1 MGKHFIIFFFMSL
14 LGILLIFSASAGNAA
29 TLTLPAGLKEIEAE
43 AFYGD
48 TSLDEVVLPEGLE
61 KIGEKAF
68 ANSSIKRIYLPE
80 SLSSIGNNAFYGCN
94 SIVGYG
100 PDGTYASHYFMTHSL
115 SFEQEWNASPLQDF
129 SFKALSNTTC
139 EIEKYIGSQTA
150 IIIPNVD
157 GSGRKVVSIGE
168 SAFYNNKT
176 INSVAIPDTVLT
188 IKAKAFMGCESIFE
202 FSFPDSIVSFEDYA
216 FYGCSS
222 LRNVY
227 IPESLTEIGWA
238 VFFNC
243 NFVFSFT
250 VPENNPSFSALD
262 GVLFNKD
269 KTELIRYPAGH
280 NRETYTIPNSVITIG
295 DDAFRASS
303 GLKEIIIPEG
313 VKKIG
318 WCSFYNCSGLEIVH
332 LPDSITTIK
341 NYAFSYCY
349 LTEINLPR
357 YITEIDDNSFEYN
370 PDLNVVV
377 FMPSYAYN
385 WAIEHHFITG
395 SVSVEGG
402 FDIPD
407 MYVEQYDPV
416 SATFSTS
423 VSTGWIREISIY
435 CSSAQY
441 YEAIQNPFQ
450 SEHISEYHGE
460 WTVPSKIRNNPGDY
474 LVEID
479 IMDNHGLL
487 HYVGSLS
494 VSVVEY
500 NSEDVVIIQQ
510 PQTQYIYQNIFGER
524 EPSKATLKVVA
535 ENVSSY
541 QWYGLTNDGWVE
553 MNGMTADTYTC
564 GKVTASLRIGLYGE
578 ATFCCRLIGNN
589 GTTEYTNAVSVR
601 LFVDSISLD
610 IKDIELNIGETRQL
624 NATVQ
629 TDRAYNKAVLWVSSN
644 PNVAEVNSS
653 GIVTAKGIGYTTITA
668 YAADNGGS
676 ADTCF
681 VVVKELTSDFSFEII
696 DDTYCKV
703 TGYNGNAESITIPSK
718 SPDGHIVNTVGAS
731 AFAYYYHDGKP
742 TTEIIIPNTITVIE
756 DEAFRYF
763 DGNLVIPDS
772 IVTIGESAFRGCHGL
787 TELHVPESCVFI
799 GDYAFRSWEN
809 ATSIYLPEH
818 LQHIGPYAFEN
829 CSAVTTIT
837 IPDSVTYIGEG
848 AFYNCGMLEA
858 VYIPEGVSFIGAN
871 AFTNCGNIVIHG
883 KINSYAETYAM
894 ENNIPFVDDSQEEW
908 HPSPLSDFQFTALS
922 DSTCKLIKYTGNADA
937 VVIPSQD
944 ATGRDVIE
952 IEPLAFYD
960 CSSVKKILI
969 PNTVVCIRYQA
980 FCDCKNLMSVD
991 VPSSVYTISGGA
1003 FYLCPSLQSINISNH
1018 SIYYTD
1024 IDGVLYTSN
1033 KKQLVCYPSGK
1044 AEKYYSIFNNTTS
1057 IADNAFY
1064 GAIHIENILIPSSVE
1079 EIGPFAFADCTS
1091 LLNLTIPSGVT
1102 EIYQGI
1108 FYDCHSLEYVSIPK
1122 NITYLGPNAFR
1133 NCYSLKE
1140 LKLPNTII
1148 EIDHDAFRN
1157 CDNLVLLGY
1166 VGSYVEE
1173 YANTNNIPFIAI
1185 NNPTYQP
1192 EIFLSFD
1199 QITSNGQYT
1208 WEVPINIS
1216 ILKGMNLV
1224 GETDHDV
1231 YPTVENPLLLLSV
1244 PDCCESESMF
1254 TVSAD
1259 DTNYQTV
1266 RPDDNRY
1273 PGYTHGIYL
1282 NKLSNTLGLTDHVTL
1297 HIHCSNPTNTIH
1309 NTDHI
1314 IKARLVSSNG
1324 YSTDPIE
1331 IHISSGSLNEAERE
1345 LYQHIVHMCVTA
1357 LPPDDV
1363 IGVMKDQSFSIFDR
1377 MVFVAEDIANFN
1389 FSDLLIP
1396 ANKVK
1401 YLYWDALKR
1410 ADNGKNIEYK
1420 NAELVPTPVKVI
1432 SSGGKLEQSV
1442 FIDAFNSMCD
1452 PKLLET
1458 IKNKSVESYIKKYF
1472 SAEISESDLQT
1483 ALTNL
1488 GMSSNDSAKVLK
1500 DTTWL
1505 NQLNSA
1511 QEIIS
1516 GISTTQK
1523 VINNAIEVMNQI
1535 EVMKSLD
1542 NEKLR
1547 EIAYIYLQSNDLE
1560 MKIVGSNLLTIAN
1573 ADFATRVAL
1582 IAKGELAE
1590 FGMNFIMDEAAK
1602 AASTALAEAAGG
1614 TFVATIKLTNVTVNW
1629 LTGAGSIP
1637 KKTLELNY
1645 ASTAVKES
1653 YSALTYSC
1661 RAYEANPSQDSFR
1674 KMYYAYVNYHEVAAK
1689 AEEAFVALYKVVADS
1704 PSGILLIT
1712 DDMKNAMKNAQT
1724 NAAAMKY
1731 LSSVMKARYDLLD
1744 QGNYEKFREAIDE
1757 ITNNYRDTIISINSS
1772 GG

>member
-1 MGKHFIIFFFMSL
+1 MSSVL
-14 LGILLIFSASAGNAA
+14 ADELK
-29 TLTLPAGLKEIEAE
+29 LPSGLVQIENE
-43 AFYGD
+43 AFMGD
-48 TSLDEVVLPEGLE
+48 TSLDIVILPNGV
-61 KIGEKAF
+61 KSIGDKAF

-80 SLSSIGNNAFYGCN
+80 SITYIGNNAFYGCN
-94 SIVGYG
+94 NIIGYG
-100 PDGTYASHYFMTHSL
+100 LEGTYASEYFKMHSIP
-115 SFEQEWNASPLQDF
+115 FEAEWNASPLGDF
-129 SFKALSNTTC
+129 SFKSLSSTTC
-139 EIEKYIGSQTA
+139 EIEKYIGSQTS
-150 IIIPNVD
+150 IIIPKVD
-157 GSGRKVVSIGE
+157 GTGRKVVSIGE
-168 SAFYNNKT
+168 SAFYNNKK
-176 INSVAIPDTVLT
+176 ISNVAIPDTVLV

-222 LRNVY
+222 LRNVN

-238 VFFNC
+238 AFFNC

-250 VPENNPSFSALD
+250 VPENNPHFSALD

-280 NRETYTIPNSVITIG
+280 NRHTYTIPDSVIIIG

-303 GLKEIIIPEG
+303 ALKDIIIPEG
-313 VKKIG
+313 VKTIG
-318 WCSFYNCSGLEIVH
+318 YCSFYNCYGLENVH

-341 NYAFSYCY
+341 NCAFSYCY
-349 LTEINLPR
+349 LSEINLPR

-377 FMPSYAYN
+377 FKPSYAYN
-385 WAIEHHFITG
+385 WAIDHQLITG
-395 SVSVEGG
+395 NVSVEGG

-407 MYVEQYDPV
+407 MYVEQYDPISTTYSASV
-416 SATFSTS
+416 SA
-423 VSTGWIREISIY
+423 GWIKEISIY
-435 CSSAQY
+435 CTDAQY
-441 YEAIQNPFQ
+441 YEAIQTPFQ

-460 WTVPSKIRNNPGDY
+460 WTVPPTIRKNPGNY
-474 LVEID
+474 LVEMD

-487 HYVGSLS
+487 HYLGSLS

-500 NSEDVVIIQQ
+500 NSEDVVILQQ
-510 PQTQYIYQNIFGER
+510 PQTQYIYQNIYGDR
-524 EPSKATLKVVA
+524 EPSKATLKVIA

-541 QWYGLTNDGWVE
+541 QWFGLTDEGWKE
-553 MNGMTADTYTC
+553 IKDSTSDTFTC
-564 GKVTASLRIGLYGE
+564 GALTVSLRTGLYGE
-578 ATFCCRLIGNN
+578 ATFCCKLIGNN
-589 GTTEYTNAVSVR
+589 GTTEYTNAASVR
-601 LFVDSISLD
+601 LFVDNISLD
-610 IKDIELNIGETRQL
+610 IKDIELNIGEKLQL

-629 TDRAYNKAVLWVSSN
+629 TDRAYNQSVRWVSSN
-644 PNVAEVNSS
+644 PNVAEVDSS

-681 VVVKELTSDFSFEII
+681 VVVKELTSDFSFENI

-731 AFAYYYHDGKP
+731 AFAWYYHDGKP

-787 TELHVPESCVFI
+787 AELHVPESCVFI

-818 LQHIGPYAFEN
+818 LQHIGAFAFEN

-883 KINSYAETYAM
+883 KTNSYAEIFAR

-908 HPSPLSDFQFTALS
+908 HPSPLSDFEFSALS
-922 DSTCKLIKYTGNADA
+922 GTSCKLIKYTGNAST

-944 ATGRDVIE
+944 AAGRNVIE
-952 IEPLAFYD
+952 IEPLAFKN
-960 CSSVKKILI
+960 CSSVKYISI
-969 PNTVVCIRYQA
+969 PNTVIRIEYQA
-980 FCDCKNLMSVD
+980 FCMCAYLESIDI
-991 VPSSVYTISGGA
+991 PSSVKGIISG
-1003 FYLCPSLQSINISNH
+1003 FVYSCPSMQSINVSNQNK
-1018 SIYYTD
+1018 YYTD
-1024 IDGVLYTSN
+1024 VDGVLYTAD
-1033 KKQLVCYPSGK
+1033 KTQLVYYPSGREE
-1044 AEKYYSIFNNTTS
+1044 AYYSIHNNTAS
-1057 IADNAFY
+1057 IESDAFH
-1064 GAIHIENILIPSSVE
+1064 GAVHLENILIPSSVK
-1079 EIGPFAFADCTS
+1079 EIGAFAFADCTS

-1108 FYDCHSLEYVSIPK
+1108 FYDCHSLEYVSIPEYV
-1122 NITYLGPNAFR
+1122 TSLGPNAFR
-1133 NCYSLKE
+1133 NCYSINE

-1148 EIDHDAFRN
+1148 EIDHDVFRN
-1157 CDNLVLLGY
+1157 CSNLVLLGY
-1166 VGSYVEE
+1166 VGSYAEG
-1173 YANTNNIPFIAI
+1173 YAYTNNIPFKAI
-1185 NNPTYQP
+1185 NDPTYQP

-1199 QITSNGQYT
+1199 HITSNEQYI

-1216 ILKGMNLV
+1216 IFIGMNLV

-1244 PDCCESESMF
+1244 PDCCENESMF
-1254 TVSAD
+1254 TVSTD

-1266 RPDDNRY
+1266 KLNDNRY

-1282 NKLSNTLGLTDHVTL
+1282 NKLSGTLGLNDQVTFR
-1297 HIHCSNPTNTIH
+1297 IHCSNPTTSVH

-1314 IKARLVSSNG
+1314 IKARLVSSSG
-1324 YSTDPIE
+1324 YSADPIE
-1331 IHISSGSLNEAERE
+1331 IHISSGSLNEAERD
-1345 LYQHIVHMCVTA
+1345 LYQHIVHMCETA

-1363 IGVMKDQSFSIFDR
+1363 IGVMKDESFSIFDR

-1452 PKLLET
+1452 PKILET

-1483 ALTNL
+1483 TLTSL
-1488 GMSSNDSAKVLK
+1488 GMSSNDAAKVLK

-1516 GISTTQK
+1516 GISTAQK

-1582 IAKGELAE
+1582 IAKGKLAE
-1590 FGMNFIMDEAAK
+1590 FGMNFIMDEVAK

-1614 TFVATIKLTNVTVNW
+1614 TFVATIKLTNATVNW

-1674 KMYYAYVNYHEVAAK
+1674 KMYYAYINYHEVAAK
-1689 AEEAFVALYKVVADS
+1689 AEEAFVGLYKAVGDS
-1704 PSGILLIT
+1704 PGGIILIT
-1712 DDMKNAMKNAQT
+1712 DEMKNAMKNAQT

-1731 LSSVMKARYDLLD
+1731 LASVMKARYDLLV

-1772 GG
+1772 GV